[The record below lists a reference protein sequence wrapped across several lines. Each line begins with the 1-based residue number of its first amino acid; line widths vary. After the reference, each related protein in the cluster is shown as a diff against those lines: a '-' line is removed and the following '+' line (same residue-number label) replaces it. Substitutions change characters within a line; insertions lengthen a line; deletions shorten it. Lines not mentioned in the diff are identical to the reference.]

1 MLRIDRE
8 NKKFTKLQK
17 HGMSEAGITEKN
29 DLQEMIKSAPSE
41 FFQEMGE
48 KLLLIGDEVRPAD
61 FVEDRIDL
69 LAIDQQGS
77 LVVIEL
83 KRGSHKLHLL
93 QALAYASMVSKW
105 EQDRIIAERQ
115 RLAGLSEEEVEEEVE
130 QFLVQDVANLN
141 DSQRI
146 ILIAEDFDYEVLVT
160 AEWLSEIYDV
170 DIRCYRLALSVEGK
184 AEFLTCTCIY
194 PPPEITQHARRR
206 GRRGETSK
214 IRWSDWDEALSKINN
229 QTVVEFFRKEL
240 ETGRE
245 NYLRRRALYYRFDGR
260 RMFFVGARK
269 NSVYVWQ
276 YRRFL
281 DDKTYWTKKIGTH
294 LDVEPVKNRKALRFH
309 LAKAKDFEHF
319 IDAINGDLQSVK
331 FSDEGL
337 ESSDEDEEDS

>member
-1 MLRIDRE
+1 MLRIDRDG
-8 NKKFTKLQK
+8 KKFTKLQK
-17 HGMSEAGITEKN
+17 HGMSEAGLAEKH
-29 DLQEMIKSAPSE
+29 DLQEMIKSSPDM

-48 KLLLIGDEVRPAD
+48 KLLLIGDEVQPTE

-93 QALAYASMVSKW
+93 QALTYASMVSKW
-105 EQDRIIAERQ
+105 EHDRIITERQ
-115 RLAGLSEEEVEEEVE
+115 RLAGLSEEEAEEEIE

-141 DSQRI
+141 DSQRT
-146 ILIAEDFDYEVLVT
+146 ILVAEDFDYEVLVT

-170 DIRCYRLALSVEGK
+170 DIRCYRLALSVEDK

-214 IRWSDWDEALSKINN
+214 VRWSNWDEALSKITNRA
-229 QTVVEFFRKEL
+229 VVEFFHKEL
-240 ETGRE
+240 EAGRE
-245 NYLRRRALYYRFDGR
+245 SHLRRRALYYRLDGR
-260 RMFFVGARK
+260 RIFFVGARK

-281 DDKTYWTKKIGTH
+281 DDKTYWINKIGKH
-294 LDVEPVKNRKALRFH
+294 LDVEPVKNGKALRFH

-337 ESSDEDEEDS
+337 ESIDDEEDN